1 MGNTDERINPGHSRV
16 RRVLRTVGPILAL
29 AGVVCLAIAI
39 IDFVIVFGNMDHEP
53 KLFWMFFL
61 GIPLLFVGSTLSM
74 FGFMG
79 AVFRFAAQEQA
90 PVAADTFNYLA
101 GETQEGVR
109 DVVSAIREGMTDEG
123 KVCRAC
129 GAGNDLGARF
139 CDGCGEP
146 FQRTCAGCQTTN
158 DADAAFCDNCGS
170 ALA

>member
-1 MGNTDERINPGHSRV
+1 MGNTDERINPGHSKV
-16 RRVLRTVGPILAL
+16 RRVLRALGPLLML

-39 IDFVIVFGNMDHEP
+39 IDFAMVFGDMSHQP
-53 KLFWMFFL
+53 TRFWLFFIGL
-61 GIPLLFVGSTLSM
+61 PLLALGSALSM

-109 DVVSAIREGMTDEG
+109 DVVSAIREGMTDQG
-123 KVCRAC
+123 KVCQAC
-129 GAGNDLGARF
+129 GADNDASARF
-139 CDGCGEP
+139 CDGCGKP
-146 FQRTCAGCQTTN
+146 FQRTCAGCQTNN
-158 DADAAFCDNCGS
+158 DADAAFCDSCGS

>member
-16 RRVLRTVGPILAL
+16 RGVLRTVGPILAL

-39 IDFVIVFGNMDHEP
+39 IDFARAFGNMSHQP
-53 KLFWMFFL
+53 SRFWMFFL
-61 GIPLLFVGSTLSM
+61 GLPLLFVGSTLSM

-90 PVAADTFNYLA
+90 PVAADTFNYVA

-109 DVVSAIREGMTDEG
+109 DVVSAIREGMTDEA

-129 GAGNDLGARF
+129 GADNDASARF
-139 CDGCGEP
+139 CDGCGER
-146 FQRTCAGCQTTN
+146 FERTCPACKTANG
-158 DADAAFCDNCGS
+158 ADAAFCDSCGS
-170 ALA
+170 GLA